1 MSALVLPGSRPFPI
15 ARASQASGWRCQRPA
30 SPAEG
35 LDIRIPRS
43 HGGDFIKGRKLGRG
57 EGGMNLRFR
66 EEGRYLRA
74 EGRVA
79 L

>member
-1 MSALVLPGSRPFPI
+1 MSALVRLRG
-15 ARASQASGWRCQRPA
+15 

-43 HGGDFIKGRKLGRG
+43 RRGDFKKGRKLGRG
-57 EGGMNLRFR
+57 EGGMNPRFR
-66 EEGRYLRA
+66 EEGSYLRA